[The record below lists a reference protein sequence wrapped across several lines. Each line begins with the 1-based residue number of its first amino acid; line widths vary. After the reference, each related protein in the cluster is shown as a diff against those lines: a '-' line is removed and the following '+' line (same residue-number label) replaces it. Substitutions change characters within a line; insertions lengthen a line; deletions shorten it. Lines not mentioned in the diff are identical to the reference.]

1 MKVYLR
7 SFLFPTGED
16 ENMFFNRQVMTCFN
30 TFYPYG
36 VFNGRL
42 PELNL
47 TPITIFYGGNGSG
60 KSTILNV
67 IAEKLKIPRHAP
79 GNRSPFFEEY
89 VNDCTAW
96 MATDELGLEYEVP
109 PGSRVIASDDVFQ
122 EILAVRRTNAEIDRQ
137 RRYQMQQYHEG
148 RSDSNW
154 GFDLSRPGDL
164 ERIRRNTSAKS
175 RTASRFLRERVGFN
189 KTERSNGESAIEY
202 FRNTIGEESL
212 YLLDEPENSLLP
224 AMQLQLVDF
233 LENSV
238 RGVDD
243 QFLIATHSPL
253 LLSLRGATIYNL
265 DADPVAPAKWY
276 ELENPRI
283 YYEFFRKYAM
293 LFEGNSPPDVPCRN

>member
-96 MATDELGLEYEVP
+96 MATDELG
-109 PGSRVIASDDVFQ
+109 
-122 EILAVRRTNAEIDRQ
+122 
-137 RRYQMQQYHEG
+137 
-148 RSDSNW
+148 W
-154 GFDLSRPGDL
+154 
-164 ERIRRNTSAKS
+164 NTRCHRGA
-175 RTASRFLRERVGFN
+175 G
-189 KTERSNGESAIEY
+189 
-202 FRNTIGEESL
+202 
-212 YLLDEPENSLLP
+212 LLP
-224 AMQLQLVDF
+224 ATMF
-233 LENSV
+233 S
-238 RGVDD
+238 
-243 QFLIATHSPL
+243 
-253 LLSLRGATIYNL
+253 
-265 DADPVAPAKWY
+265 
-276 ELENPRI
+276 
-283 YYEFFRKYAM
+283 
-293 LFEGNSPPDVPCRN
+293 